1 MSQETLAMSQ
11 KERERLVVLERVKS
25 GELLLKEAA
34 WEMGLSERQ
43 TVRLNKRYKRDGA
56 EGLVH
61 QSRGLPSNRRYP
73 PEFKRRVLEIYRE
86 RYSGF
91 GPTLACE
98 KMAECEGIDLSHET
112 LRRWLIEEGLW
123 QCGAKERVHRRQR
136 KRRERF
142 GELLQIDG
150 SDHCWFEDRGP
161 RSTLLVLVDDA
172 TGRVRLHMAEAET
185 TRAALTVLHKWVK
198 AYGVPEALYADRR
211 TVYFTEAFLHEP
223 ERRGDPEVFTDFM
236 QVTDRLNIA
245 MIAAYSPQ
253 AKGRVERMNGTLQDR
268 LVKELRLRGISTIEG
283 ANAMLDAFADDLN
296 RRFAREPLRPA
307 DAHRAAPRTRAQWEA
322 FFCSEESRV
331 VQKDNTVSFKGQLWQ
346 ILKQPEAP
354 RPGEKA
360 LWRRPLFG
368 EAGWFWQGKR
378 LRTRCLG
385 PKQKPASRQASP
397 TRGGQPPH
405 PRDLSP

>member
-1 MSQETLAMSQ
+1 VLA
-11 KERERLVVLERVKS
+11 V
-25 GELLLKEAA
+25 
-34 WEMGLSERQ
+34 
-43 TVRLNKRYKRDGA
+43 
-56 EGLVH
+56 
-61 QSRGLPSNRRYP
+61 
-73 PEFKRRVLEIYRE
+73 YRE
-86 RYSGF
+86 RYAGF

-98 KMAECEGIDLSHET
+98 KLAECEGIVLSRET
-112 LRRWLIEEGLW
+112 LRRWLIEDGQW
-123 QCGAKERVHRRQR
+123 QCGVKERVHRRQR

-150 SDHCWFEDRGP
+150 SDHAWFEERGP

-198 AYGVPEALYADRR
+198 AYGVPEAIYADRR

-223 ERRGDPEVFTDFM
+223 ERRRDPKVFTDFM
-236 QVTDRLNIA
+236 QVTDRLGIS

-268 LVKELRLRGISTIEG
+268 LVKELRLRGISTIEE

-307 DAHRAAPRTRAQWEA
+307 DAHRAAPRGRAQWEA
-322 FFCSEESRV
+322 FFCTEVNRV
-331 VQKDNTVSFKGQLWQ
+331 VQKDNTVRFKGVAVADPQCSPGRRNRASKPSGAAPVRRGGLVLEGQ
-346 ILKQPEAP
+346 TPAHAPPGAEAQTRVAASVP
-354 RPGEKA
+354 D
-360 LWRRPLFG
+360 
-368 EAGWFWQGKR
+368 KR
-378 LRTRCLG
+378 
-385 PKQKPASRQASP
+385 
-397 TRGGQPPH
+397 GQPPR

>member
-1 MSQETLAMSQ
+1 MSQETLAMSR
-11 KERERLVVLERVKS
+11 KERKRLEMISRVES

-34 WEMGLSERQ
+34 WEMGVSLRQ
-43 TVRLNKRYKRDGA
+43 AIRIRKRYARDGA
-56 EGLVH
+56 SGLVH
-61 QSRGLPSNRRYP
+61 QARGMPSNRQKP
-73 PEFKRRVLEIYRE
+73 AEFKRRVQEIYRE
-86 RYSGF
+86 RYAGF

-98 KMAECEGIDLSHET
+98 KMAECEGIVLSRET
-112 LRRWLIEEGLW
+112 LRRWLIEDLQW
-123 QCGAKERVHRRQR
+123 QCGVKERVHRLKR
-136 KRRERF
+136 KRREHF
-142 GELLQIDG
+142 GEMLQIDG
-150 SDHCWFEDRGP
+150 SDHDWFEKRAP

-172 TGRVRLHMAEAET
+172 TGRVMLHMAEAET

-198 AYGVPEALYADRR
+198 ACGVPTSIYADRR
-211 TVYFTEAFLHEP
+211 TVYFTEAFLDEP
-223 ERRGDPEVFTDFM
+223 ERRRDPAVFTHFM
-236 QVTDRLNIA
+236 QVTERLNIR

-253 AKGRVERMNGTLQDR
+253 AKGRVERMNATLQDR

-283 ANAMLDAFADDLN
+283 ANAMLDAFAIDLN

-307 DAHRAAPRTRAQWEA
+307 DAHRAAPRTREQWQS

-331 VQKDNTVSFKGQLWQ
+331 VQKDNTVCFEGEQWQ

-354 RPGEKA
+354 KPGEKA
-360 LWRRPLFG
+360 LRRRPLFG
-368 EAGWFWQGKR
+368 EPCWVWKGKR

-385 PKQKPASRQASP
+385 KKEKPAARPASP